1 MGDDDD
7 FFTRLGG
14 RDDTSQ
20 NRLRNAPHDNDD
32 VPMAVPPLFEEDEE
46 ETPLEQLIRH
56 WMKERHAPDVLPVA
70 EDVLSRLLD
79 HIWIQNITNRSLQ
92 LPSLITAMPSSSM
105 HIRAVS
111 Q

>member
-56 WMKERHAPDVLPVA
+56 WMKERHAPDVPP
-70 EDVLSRLLD
+70 SRRTCSLD
-79 HIWIQNITNRSLQ
+79 FSIIYGYRISLTGAC
-92 LPSLITAMPSSSM
+92 SC
-105 HIRAVS
+105 RA
-111 Q
+111 